1 MDTLIFHSKI
11 DWWLGLL
18 LLSLTIMF
26 VLFPLWEWKY
36 NNERSIKSK
45 VFVTI
50 FMWSLAL
57 LTPLSFNIEYRLTNT
72 QLLIETGLRKTQI
85 ELKDI
90 TEITPSRNSVS
101 SPALSLDRLK
111 VQYGDKS
118 ILISPRDKDAFIEAV
133 KQRQL
138 LLDKSNSGEILIED
152 P

>member
-1 MDTLIFHSKI
+1 M
-11 DWWLGLL
+11 
-18 LLSLTIMF
+18 
-26 VLFPLWEWKY
+26 
-36 NNERSIKSK
+36 
-45 VFVTI
+45 
-50 FMWSLAL
+50 
-57 LTPLSFNIEYRLTNT
+57 
-72 QLLIETGLRKTQI
+72 IETGLRKTRI

-118 ILISPRDKDAFIEAV
+118 ILISPKDRDAFIEAV

-138 LLDKSNSGEILIED
+138 LLDESNSGEVLIEN